1 MTRLLS
7 PARIAGALAG
17 LVVAAFVVLYL
28 VPSNDYVLLPDTA
41 HPVAPLVSVQGGH
54 EPKGPG
60 GVYFVDV
67 FERRATHARDALPV
81 RSAPARRSCPRS

>member
-17 LVVAAFVVLYL
+17 LVVATFVVLYL

-41 HPVAPLVSVQGGH
+41 HPVAPLVRVQGGH

-60 GVYFVDV
+60 GVYFV
-67 FERRATHARDALPV
+67 RASDGTRVLHARVIVLP
-81 RSAPARRSCPRS
+81 